1 MKKNNDPFGFTKA
14 IDLKVIDNL
23 SDEKLDQ
30 IAKMF
35 DLSPDDFSDD
45 KSDLR
50 DFAETLQT
58 N

>member
-1 MKKNNDPFGFTKA
+1 MSTIKKGKYEKNNDPFGFTKA

-35 DLSPDDFSDD
+35 DHP
-45 KSDLR
+45 
-50 DFAETLQT
+50 
-58 N
+58 